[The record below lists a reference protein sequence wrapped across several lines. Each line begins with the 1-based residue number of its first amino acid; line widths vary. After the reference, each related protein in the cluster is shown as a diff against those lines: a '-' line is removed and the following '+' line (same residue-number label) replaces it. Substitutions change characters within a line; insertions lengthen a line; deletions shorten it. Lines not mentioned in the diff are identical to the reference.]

1 MISILPPEFESRYNL
16 MMAEPSNFDPNE
28 FAKWLYDGLKE
39 TIAYRLKQTF
49 NREKLIEQVQAK
61 IPNQNQVLHFV
72 LRQAFEASGFK
83 FEELKQGDA
92 NFYLIRKKIRVVE
105 PGIKVRRLVMI
116 PGFGDTPASWMPLYG
131 LVGRDLVKNFDEII
145 LIDFPGYTGFL
156 SHQALIPSM
165 RLLQGLVKTVCEA
178 NPPTVLMGHS
188 LGGWLAS
195 KVAQELSE
203 PIEHLLVI
211 APSGLTPDESER
223 RDFGDFIINNENLH
237 LDEILNLVMHE
248 PGNLKM
254 LINEDV
260 KRFFS
265 KPEIKMFINSVKP
278 DDFVNP
284 ELGFKA
290 QKVTVIWGEND
301 QFVPSQWIR
310 YWVEHYGNYLDA
322 FLMKET
328 GHLPQLERPMVLAQV
343 INQALFNE
351 SSNLKS
357 GDYWIK
363 IQSRQKEFDFKNV
376 SQKQSNLLESK

>member
-1 MISILPPEFESRYNL
+1 
-16 MMAEPSNFDPNE
+16 MAEPSNFDPNE

-49 NREKLIEQVQAK
+49 NREKLIEQVQSK

-72 LRQAFEASGFK
+72 LKQAFEASGFK

-92 NFYLIRKKIRVVE
+92 NFYLIRKKIRAVE
-105 PGIKVRRLVMI
+105 SGSKVRRLVMI

-131 LVGRDLVKNFDEII
+131 LVGRELVKNFDEII

-156 SHQALIPSM
+156 SNHALIPSM
-165 RLLQGLVKTVCEA
+165 KLLQGLVKTVCEA

-195 KVAQELSE
+195 KVAQELSV
-203 PIEHLLVI
+203 PMEHLIVI
-211 APSGLTPDESER
+211 APSGLTPDEAER

-248 PGNLKM
+248 PGNVKM

-278 DDFVNP
+278 EDFVNS
-284 ELGFKA
+284 EQGFMAK
-290 QKVTVIWGEND
+290 KVTVIWGEND
-301 QFVPSQWIR
+301 QFVPSQWVR

-322 FLMKET
+322 YLMKET

-351 SSNLKS
+351 HSNVKS
-357 GDYWIK
+357 GDHWIK
-363 IQSRQKEFDFKNV
+363 IQSRQKEFGFKNV